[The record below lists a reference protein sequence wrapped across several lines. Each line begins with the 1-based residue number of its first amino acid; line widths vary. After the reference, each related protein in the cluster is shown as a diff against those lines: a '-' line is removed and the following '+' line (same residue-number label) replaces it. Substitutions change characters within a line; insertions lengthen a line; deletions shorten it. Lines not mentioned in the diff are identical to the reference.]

1 MENIMD
7 FMSTALRGD
16 ALSQLSTQMHESPVA
31 TRRGLES
38 AVPASVAALA
48 AYGSSENKAE
58 ELLGAIKGGN
68 YPHVDPDQVAN
79 VTSDPEATS
88 RIAQSSSGFL
98 ARIFGNRLDGAIDAL
113 AGVSG
118 LGRGSASTLLGLA
131 APLVMGL
138 VGKEVSSRNLDAK
151 GLGGWLA
158 EQGRN
163 ALGMLPAP
171 LATAMGGA
179 AALGGASSFGRTG
192 DSDVL
197 HRARQEVRGEQVYRA
212 RSAELEHP
220 TRSNRGLW
228 WLLGAAAVALLGW
241 LMFRTPRVQETT
253 TEVDVERV
261 VPADQGPAVQ
271 ERSGPPATGE
281 HVLPAESAAAA
292 ARTRAA
298 EKQAAANVGAAKAAT
313 DAAGLSA
320 VLDGSSALPATI
332 QLTQVQFATA
342 SSTLPRTPMLDDV
355 AASLTQRDT
364 ARIRLEGFADARGSA
379 AVNEPLALARA
390 QAVKEYLVAHGVPAD
405 HIETVGRSTD
415 RPVATNQS
423 AGGRAENRRVE
434 LTVLE
439 R

>member
-58 ELLGAIKGGN
+58 ELLGAIRGGN
-68 YPHVDPDQVAN
+68 YPHVDLDQVAN

-88 RIAQSSSGFL
+88 RLAQSSSGFL

-138 VGKEVSSRNLDAK
+138 VGKEVASRNLDAK
-151 GLGGWLA
+151 GFGGWLA
-158 EQGRN
+158 NQGRN

-171 LATAMGGA
+171 LATAMGGT
-179 AALGGASSFGRTG
+179 AALGGAATFARSG

-197 HRARQEVRGEQVYRA
+197 HRARQEVRGEPAYRA
-212 RSAELEHP
+212 RTDVVHP
-220 TRSNRGLW
+220 RSNRGMW
-228 WLLGAAAVALLGW
+228 WLFGAAALALLGW
-241 LMFRTPRVQETT
+241 LMFRTPRAQETT

-261 VPADQGPAVQ
+261 VPAEQGPAVQ
-271 ERSGPPATGE
+271 ERSAPPATGE
-281 HVLPAESAAAA
+281 HVLPAQSAAAA
-292 ARTRAA
+292 AKTRAA
-298 EKQAAANVGAAKAAT
+298 EKSATANVAAAKAAT

-320 VLDGSSALPATI
+320 LLDGSDTLPATI

-342 SSTLPRTPMLDDV
+342 SSELPRTPMLDDV
-355 AASLTQRDT
+355 AAALTQRDT

-390 QAVKEYLVAHGVPAD
+390 QAVKEYLVAHGVPSD
-405 HIETVGRSTD
+405 HIEAVGRSTQ
-415 RPVATNQS
+415 RPVASNES
-423 AGGRAENRRVE
+423 AGGRADNRRVE
-434 LTVLE
+434 LIVVE

>member
-58 ELLGAIKGGN
+58 ELLGAIRGGN
-68 YPHVDPDQVAN
+68 YPHVDLDQVTDVA
-79 VTSDPEATS
+79 SDPEATS
-88 RIAQSSSGFL
+88 RIAQSSSGLL

-138 VGKEVSSRNLDAK
+138 VGKEVASRNLDAK
-151 GLGGWLA
+151 GFGGWLA
-158 EQGRN
+158 DQGRN

-179 AALGGASSFGRTG
+179 AALGGASAFARAG
-192 DSDVL
+192 DTDVL
-197 HRARQEVRGEQVYRA
+197 HRARQEVRGEPAFRA
-212 RSAELEHP
+212 RTEVVHP
-220 TRSNRGLW
+220 RSNRGMW
-228 WLLGAAAVALLGW
+228 WLFGAAALALLGW
-241 LMFRTPRVQETT
+241 LMFRTPPVQETR

-261 VPADQGPAVQ
+261 VPAPDPMGTPAIQ
-271 ERSGPPATGE
+271 EPSVPAMGE
-281 HVLPAESAAAA
+281 HVLPAQSAAAA

-298 EKQAAANVGAAKAAT
+298 EKQATANVAAAKAAT
-313 DAAGLSA
+313 DAAALTA
-320 VLDGSSALPATI
+320 LLDGTDALPAAI
-332 QLTQVQFATA
+332 QLTQVQFETG
-342 SSTLPRTPMLDDV
+342 SSELPRTPMLDDV
-355 AASLTQRDT
+355 AAALTQRDT

-390 QAVKEYLVAHGVPAD
+390 QAVEEYLVARGVASER
-405 HIETVGRSTD
+405 IEVVGRSTE
-415 RPVATNQS
+415 RPVASNES
-423 AGGRAENRRVE
+423 AGGRADNRRVE
-434 LTVLE
+434 LIVLE